1 MMFINFFR
9 KKMATKKE
17 TEKKKKERKKTKR
30 KKKRNK
36 NILLNIQRKRKY
48 I

>member
-1 MMFINFFR
+1 MMFINFFG